1 MIKNSYVDGEDDYQ
15 DAVSGVRAPVF
26 DTVSTTSVVHSAVSG
41 VARLKCSVL
50 NLGDKTVTVLL
61 QLFFKKR
68 NALAFKFLHELWS
81 IYDYYQNV
89 P

>member
-50 NLGDKTVTVLL
+50 NLGDKTVTI
-61 QLFFKKR
+61 F
-68 NALAFKFLHELWS
+68 A
-81 IYDYYQNV
+81 
-89 P
+89 